1 MRKGEELSSLWIC
14 TRSWV
19 YFSHLDKHFFFF
31 FDNFYLNI
39 IDLVNFDQCVS
50 LSLLSFCFGL
60 NVGWR
65 NISQQ
70 VLQIL
75 QAFIHC
81 HEPNS
86 ACCPLFSSTVSC
98 VFHLH
103 AHYYVIP
110 GKSGRFSYF
119 DFRLHAFCENAQHL
133 SAASLWDEVTMKT
146 LLKEGFQMMH
156 SALDGISR
164 INMAWTSSF

>member
-19 YFSHLDKHFFFF
+19 YFSLLDKHFFFF
-31 FDNFYLNI
+31 FDNFYLNK

-50 LSLLSFCFGL
+50 
-60 NVGWR
+60 
-65 NISQQ
+65 NISQH
-70 VLQIL
+70 VLQIS

-81 HEPNS
+81 HEPNHS
-86 ACCPLFSSTVSC
+86 ACWPLFSSTVSC

-164 INMAWTSSF
+164 INMASTSSF